1 MRRDFF
7 SFSVYKT
14 RSKSHLGLRSQSLE
28 AIVNIISICLLG
40 VGAMEKITVS
50 DQITTAEI
58 GDPEKAGAHRVVEH
72 DQASISDKDS
82 AEFQG
87 GVKRVRAV
95 TSAWSKKTLVLMFV
109 LLYLVSFVD
118 ALLVSVQGSLNPYI
132 TSAFGKHGLLT
143 VVSVVSTILGGSSKL
158 TLAKVIDI
166 WGRVEGFLFML
177 LIMVIGLIMKA
188 TCNGIEMYTAAHTL
202 YWVGHIGLGYVI
214 EIMLADMTSLK
225 NRMIIIGI
233 NGTPGICST
242 FAGPKIAG
250 LFESNLNFRWAFG
263 AFAIMLVGVSIP
275 VCTVMLFMERRATK
289 NGNLTKE
296 RSGRSWWQTIVHYI
310 IEFDVIGI
318 ILVTAAFALILIPFN
333 IASYA
338 PKGWASGYIIAME
351 VLGVF
356 CVPAFYVWERYYSPV
371 QFLPW
376 KYLKEPTIIGSCM
389 LYAVMFLSVF
399 CWNSYFG
406 SYLQVVHRLDIV
418 TANYVLNTLSLTS
431 FIFSPI
437 FGVLIRIT
445 GEYKWT
451 AISGI
456 PILLLGTALLVPFR
470 QPATHVGIL
479 TMTQILTGLGTCI
492 FSVCAQLAVMT
503 MVTHQEVAVVMA
515 IYGLF
520 GSIGAAVGQAIAGG
534 MWNNMTKNEMYA
546 RLPEESKHLAGVIFG
561 DMVKQMS
568 YADGTPERAA
578 IVGAYAD
585 VQRKMVIVGVCFVP
599 LCIACTWFWRS
610 VNVKKLFKEQTAG
623 NVW

>member
-1 MRRDFF
+1 
-7 SFSVYKT
+7 
-14 RSKSHLGLRSQSLE
+14 
-28 AIVNIISICLLG
+28 
-40 VGAMEKITVS
+40 MEKIMVS
-50 DQITTAEI
+50 DRISPAEI
-58 GDPEKAGAHRVVEH
+58 GDAEKAGARQVVEHGVEH

-82 AEFQG
+82 ADFQG
-87 GVKRVRAV
+87 GVQRVRAV
-95 TSAWSKKTLVLMFV
+95 TSSWSKKTLVLMFI

-118 ALLVSVQGSLNPYI
+118 ALLVSVQGALNPYI
-132 TSAFGKHGLLT
+132 TSEFGKHGLLT

-158 TLAKVIDI
+158 TLAKIIDI

-225 NRMIIIGI
+225 NRMIMIGI

-242 FAGPKIAG
+242 FAGPKIAS
-250 LFESNLNFRWAFG
+250 LFEANLDFRWAFG

-275 VCTVMLFMERRATK
+275 VCVVMLFMERRAER
-289 NGNLTKE
+289 NGAISKE
-296 RSGRSWWQTIVHYI
+296 RSGRSWWQTIAHYFM
-310 IEFDVIGI
+310 EFDVIGI

-356 CVPAFYVWERYYSPV
+356 CIPAFYLWERYYSPV

-376 KYLKEPTIIGSCM
+376 KYLKQPTMIGSCM
-389 LYAVMFLSVF
+389 LYGVMFMSTF
-399 CWNSYFG
+399 CWNSYFS

-418 TANYVLNTLSLTS
+418 TANYVLNTFSLTS

-451 AISGI
+451 VMAGI
-456 PILLLGTALLVPFR
+456 PIFLLGSALLIPFR
-470 QPATHVGIL
+470 EPSTHVGIL
-479 TMTQILTGLGTCI
+479 TMTQILVGLGTCL
-492 FSVCAQLAVMT
+492 FTVCGQLAIMA
-503 MVTHQEVAVVMA
+503 MVTHQEVAVVIA
-515 IYGLF
+515 IWGLF
-520 GSIGAAVGQAIAGG
+520 GSIGAAVGSAIAGA
-534 MWNNMTKNEMYA
+534 MWNNLAQKEMYS
-546 RLPEESKHLAGVIFG
+546 RLPEGSKHLAATIFG
-561 DMVKQMS
+561 NIVAQMK
-568 YADGTPERAA
+568 YADGTAEREA
-578 IVGAYAD
+578 IVGAYSN

-610 VNVKKLFKEQTAG
+610 INVKKLFKEQTAG